1 MVNPKY
7 DRISLAMLSLPNGEK
22 EIGPLSELIKESRPQ
37 LYKRLKDYGQV
48 YYQYLASGERQINA
62 VKINS

>member
-7 DRISLAMLSLPNGEK
+7 DRISLAMLSLPSREK
-22 EIGPLSELIKESRPQ
+22 EIGPLPELINQERPQ

-48 YYQYLASGERQINA
+48 YYQYLALGERQIKY
-62 VKINS
+62 VKIND